1 MAAGHYDCTRP
12 GNCCGV
18 VVNDRGSA
26 FVLQRSQSHGA
37 QSAVADAHLV
47 VDRVTKTYQAFTAVE
62 NLSLTVPRG
71 KLVALLGPSG
81 CGKSTTLRMI
91 AGLVPVS
98 SGRIVV
104 GDRDITGT
112 PPHRRDI
119 GLVFQSYALFP
130 HLSVAQN
137 IAFGL
142 KTRGLGRAEIARKVE
157 DAIRLVHLQGLAER
171 YPKQL
176 SGGQQQRV
184 ALARALVIEPSM
196 LLLDEPLSNL
206 DAKLRDQMRNE
217 IRDIQQRLAITTVFV
232 THDQV
237 EALAM
242 CDLVAVMNQGRLEQ
256 VGTPLDVYEQPAT
269 AFVAGFVGRTN
280 RFEATGRGDN
290 TVALGRA
297 SLRLPRPVSGQI
309 DVMIRPHRIRLHP
322 LTQAPAADGQTNQ
335 ARGTIRRITF
345 VGDVIQADVQMG
357 DAVLAVE
364 TATSQAGYPF
374 SEGAEVVASWRVDD
388 TLAFEARP

>member
-12 GNCCGV
+12 GNGCEV

-47 VDRVTKTYQAFTAVE
+47 VDRVTKTYQAFTAVDD
-62 NLSLTVPRG
+62 LSLTVPRG

-142 KTRGLGRAEIARKVE
+142 KTRGFGRAEIARKVE

-206 DAKLRDQMRNE
+206 DAKLRDEMRNE

-256 VGTPLDVYEQPAT
+256 VGTPLDVYERPAT

-290 TVALGRA
+290 TVTLGQA
-297 SLRLPRPVSGQI
+297 SFCLPRPVSGRI

-322 LTQAPAADGQTNQ
+322 LTQAPAADSETNQ

-388 TLAFEARP
+388 TLAFEAKP

>member
-1 MAAGHYDCTRP
+1 
-12 GNCCGV
+12 
-18 VVNDRGSA
+18 
-26 FVLQRSQSHGA
+26 VLQISQSHPV
-37 QSAVADAHLV
+37 QSAAADAHLV
-47 VDRVTKTYQAFTAVE
+47 VDRVTKFYQAFTAVE
-62 NLSLTVPRG
+62 DLSLTVPRG

-98 SGRIVV
+98 AGRIVV
-104 GDRDITGT
+104 GGRDITGT

-142 KTRGLGRAEIARKVE
+142 KTRGIGRAEIARKVD
-157 DAIRLVHLQGLAER
+157 DAIRLVHLQGLADR

-256 VGTPLDVYEQPAT
+256 VGTPLDLYERPAT

-280 RFEATGRGDN
+280 RFAAMGRGDN
-290 TVALGRA
+290 VVSIGQTSFRA
-297 SLRLPRPVSGQI
+297 ARPVCGKV

-322 LTQAPAADGQTNQ
+322 VTQAPSTDGETNQ
-335 ARGTIRRITF
+335 ASGTIRRITF

-357 DAVLAVE
+357 EVLLSVE

-374 SEGAEVVASWRVDD
+374 AEGVEVMATWRVDD
-388 TLAFEARP
+388 TMAFEGRP

>member
-1 MAAGHYDCTRP
+1 MAAGHCDCTRP

-18 VVNDRGSA
+18 VVNDRGAA
-26 FVLQRSQSHGA
+26 FVLQRSQSYGA

-142 KTRGLGRAEIARKVE
+142 KARGLGRAEIARKVE

-217 IRDIQQRLAITTVFV
+217 IRDIQQRLAITTVCV
-232 THDQV
+232 T
-237 EALAM
+237 
-242 CDLVAVMNQGRLEQ
+242 
-256 VGTPLDVYEQPAT
+256 Y
-269 AFVAGFVGRTN
+269 
-280 RFEATGRGDN
+280 
-290 TVALGRA
+290 
-297 SLRLPRPVSGQI
+297 
-309 DVMIRPHRIRLHP
+309 
-322 LTQAPAADGQTNQ
+322 
-335 ARGTIRRITF
+335 
-345 VGDVIQADVQMG
+345 
-357 DAVLAVE
+357 
-364 TATSQAGYPF
+364 Y
-374 SEGAEVVASWRVDD
+374 
-388 TLAFEARP
+388 